1 MDIFGNLRHGC
12 YMCHVMH
19 CIKEQA
25 MKCVWHWRTY
35 LSDKVTYTMK
45 RMFFIRCVSDM
56 YSDHAE
62 GIEVDTI
69 PRKLEEK
76 S

>member
-1 MDIFGNLRHGC
+1 M
-12 YMCHVMH
+12 
-19 CIKEQA
+19 
-25 MKCVWHWRTY
+25 
-35 LSDKVTYTMK
+35 TMADMNVRQMAYKTK

-62 GIEVDTI
+62 GSEVESI
-69 PRKLEEK
+69 PRKLEEQ

>member
-1 MDIFGNLRHGC
+1 MTAADKYVRQ
-12 YMCHVMH
+12 
-19 CIKEQA
+19 QA
-25 MKCVWHWRTY
+25 YKA
-35 LSDKVTYTMK
+35 K

-56 YSDHAE
+56 YSTHAG

-69 PRKLEEK
+69 PRKLEEQ